1 MAQSPLSNLSSEE
14 REIIVAAT
22 ALRKLLLQHLR
33 TPRGLECVRTIDD
46 VGKEITGDDRFFH
59 AHGHKIP

>member
-1 MAQSPLSNLSSEE
+1 MAKSPIDHLSSDE
-14 REIIVAAT
+14 REIIVKLAET
-22 ALRKLLLQHLR
+22 RKLLMKFG
-33 TPRGLECVRTIDD
+33 TPRAKECIRTIDD